1 MFVVGENIVH
11 PLYGAGVIASI
22 ETREFVGTTN
32 EYYIVE
38 LLFRNEVI
46 MVPRSQ
52 AVVLGVRNVIC
63 LEKAD
68 EVKHVL
74 SKPCACTNPNWN
86 KRYKENMDRLRTGDV
101 IEVAYVVRDLS
112 DREKHKG
119 LSARERKMLTSAIKI
134 LVSELACVHKS
145 DFVETKNLVKELLL
159 ENAVDLH

>member
-1 MFVVGENIVH
+1 MFLVGENIVH

-46 MVPRSQ
+46 MVPKAQ
-52 AVVLGVRNVIC
+52 AVALGVRNIIDK
-63 LEKAD
+63 EKAH
-68 EVKHVL
+68 EVKCVL
-74 SKPCACTNPNWN
+74 SKPCECTNPNWN

-112 DREKHKG
+112 DREKSKG

-134 LVSELACVHKS
+134 LVSELACVHES
-145 DFVETKNLVKELLL
+145 DFNDTKALVRDLLL
-159 ENAVDLH
+159 ESQEIG

>member
-1 MFVVGENIVH
+1 MFLVGENIVH

-22 ETREFVGTTN
+22 ETREFVGATN

-46 MVPRSQ
+46 MVPRAQ
-52 AVVLGVRNVIC
+52 AITLGVRNIIC
-63 LEKAD
+63 MEKAA
-68 EVKHVL
+68 EVKKVL
-74 SKPCACTNPNWN
+74 SIPCKCTNPNWN

-112 DREKHKG
+112 DREKIKG

-145 DFVETKNLVKELLL
+145 DFNETKNLVKDLLH
-159 ENAVDLH
+159 ENAVVLK